1 MDKLIIIG
9 YGGHAKSV
17 IDSVKSTNQYEIVGY
32 TDLEDRNSL
41 EIAYLGKDDEL
52 GTLYE
57 FGINHA
63 FFGLGFMGK
72 SLVRNKLY
80 KRCKEIGFKFPVIA
94 DDSATIANN
103 VQIGEGTYIGKRA
116 VINSYT
122 KIGRTCI
129 INTGAI
135 IEHENVIGD
144 FTHVAVGATLCG
156 NVCIA
161 SNCLIGANSTII
173 QGLSIGNNVIV
184 GAGSVVTSDISDNN
198 TVIGVPAK
206 IVRR

>member
-32 TDLEDRNSL
+32 TDLEDRNSP

-52 GTLYE
+52 GTLHE
-57 FGINHA
+57 SGINHA
-63 FFGLGFMGK
+63 FLGLGYMGK

-80 KRCKEIGFKFPVIA
+80 KQCKEIGFRFPVIA

-184 GAGSVVTSDISDNN
+184 GAGAVVTSDISDNN